1 MTCQSWEEY
10 KQIIFYFF
18 KQKHHIYFRG
28 QRDSTWPLKTTF
40 LRYSEINGITLAF
53 YDEVI
58 IPQLIN
64 PVGDK
69 YGKKF
74 DAKNPQ
80 EYASFLSLLQHYSFP
95 TPLLDWTLCP
105 YIAAY
110 FAFKNPAEYVK
121 VFVFDAE
128 SWHQPRH
135 ALPVRQVQSPYV
147 HVTAVEPYNAGNPR
161 VIAQKGKFTLTNAPN
176 LEEYIRDHPANIFI
190 QESESF
196 IQSITMPRTEKIKA
210 MRDLNLLGINERSLC
225 LNRDGEFTVLADACK
240 ELSDCYFPVVKKR
253 KRTS

>member
-1 MTCQSWEEY
+1 MSYKSWEEY
-10 KQIIFYFF
+10 KQILFNFF

-28 QRDSTWPLKTTF
+28 QRNAIWPLKTTF
-40 LRYSEINGITLAF
+40 LRYAEKSGITLAF

-64 PVGDK
+64 PVEDK

-74 DAKNPQ
+74 DVKNPQ
-80 EYASFLSLLQHYSFP
+80 EYASFLSLLQHYGFP

-105 YIAAY
+105 YTAAY
-110 FAFKNPAEYVK
+110 FAFKDPAEYVK

-135 ALPVRQVQSPYV
+135 ALPIRHVQTPYV

-161 VIAQKGKFTLTNAPN
+161 VTAQKGKFTLTTAPD
-176 LEEYIRDHPANIFI
+176 LEEYIRDHPANLFI
-190 QESESF
+190 QENESF
-196 IQSITMPRTEKIKA
+196 IQSITLPQTEKIKA
-210 MRDLNLLGINERSLC
+210 IRDLNLLGINERSLC
-225 LNRDGEFTVLADACK
+225 LDRSAEYTDLADACK
-240 ELSDCYFPVVKKR
+240 ELSDHYFPVAAKKEVK
-253 KRTS
+253 S